1 MPYIYLLVAIVF
13 EVVGTSALKATEEF
27 TRLLPTLVVI
37 STYAAS
43 FYFLTLVL
51 RSMQL
56 GVVYSIW
63 SGLGIVLVAVAGFLF
78 YKEIPDWPAVLGMG
92 LIIAG
97 VVVIN
102 LFSKTV
108 GH

>member
-27 TRLLPTLVVI
+27 TRLMPTLVVI